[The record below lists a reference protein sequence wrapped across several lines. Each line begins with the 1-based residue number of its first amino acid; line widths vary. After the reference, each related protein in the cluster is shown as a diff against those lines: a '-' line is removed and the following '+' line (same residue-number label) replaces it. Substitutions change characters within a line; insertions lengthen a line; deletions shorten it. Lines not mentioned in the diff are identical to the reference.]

1 MHYWSIFLYIVGTD
15 FYTLLLATDDVA
27 SLLAE
32 NLLKPSPTTSGVP
45 RRLQPGLP
53 VGSGSAPLAT
63 GLLPSPPEA
72 GSAADMWVRRAS
84 AVAQHGHEQNFC
96 FTACITKFLC
106 ILKLSQMHALRGTVS
121 STHCMLVLS
130 NFSCF

>member
-63 GLLPSPPEA
+63 GLLFFELIGGRSYPHLSLH
-72 GSAADMWVRRAS
+72 GSSRNTAA
-84 AVAQHGHEQNFC
+84 QLHE
-96 FTACITKFLC
+96 
-106 ILKLSQMHALRGTVS
+106 
-121 STHCMLVLS
+121 
-130 NFSCF
+130 